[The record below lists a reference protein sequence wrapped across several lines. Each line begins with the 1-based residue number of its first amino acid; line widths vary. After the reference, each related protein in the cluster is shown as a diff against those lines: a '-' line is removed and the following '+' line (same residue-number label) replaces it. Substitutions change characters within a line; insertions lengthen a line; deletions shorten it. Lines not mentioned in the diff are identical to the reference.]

1 MEEVKE
7 QPQVV
12 GTQPLIG
19 KRGRP
24 KLMLFD
30 EERKERRRLM
40 HREIQRRSNK
50 KLMTDK
56 NKMKRHERQRKA
68 RERLDR
74 FLLPLAKELIR
85 QEFEREQQP
94 ALKQTKEELAKCK
107 RQIESLMKCANNLF
121 DEVKFTKKQATNL
134 CEFLSD
140 MPAGEE

>member
-7 QPQVV
+7 QPQVL
-12 GTQPLIG
+12 GTQPLTG

-24 KLMLFD
+24 KLMLSD

-40 HREIQRRSNK
+40 HREVQRRSNK

-74 FLLPLAKELIR
+74 FLLP
-85 QEFEREQQP
+85 
-94 ALKQTKEELAKCK
+94 
-107 RQIESLMKCANNLF
+107 
-121 DEVKFTKKQATNL
+121 
-134 CEFLSD
+134 
-140 MPAGEE
+140 

>member
-12 GTQPLIG
+12 GTQPLTG

-24 KLMLFD
+24 KLMLSD

-40 HREIQRRSNK
+40 HREVQRRSNK

-74 FLLPLAKELIR
+74 FLLP
-85 QEFEREQQP
+85 
-94 ALKQTKEELAKCK
+94 
-107 RQIESLMKCANNLF
+107 
-121 DEVKFTKKQATNL
+121 
-134 CEFLSD
+134 
-140 MPAGEE
+140 

>member
-12 GTQPLIG
+12 GTQPLTG

-24 KLMLFD
+24 KLMLTD

-40 HREIQRRSNK
+40 HRIVQRRSNK

-74 FLLPLAKELIR
+74 FLLP
-85 QEFEREQQP
+85 
-94 ALKQTKEELAKCK
+94 
-107 RQIESLMKCANNLF
+107 
-121 DEVKFTKKQATNL
+121 
-134 CEFLSD
+134 
-140 MPAGEE
+140 

>member
-12 GTQPLIG
+12 GTQPLTG

-24 KLMLFD
+24 KLMLSD

-40 HREIQRRSNK
+40 HRIVKCRSNK
-50 KLMTDK
+50 KLMNDK

-74 FLLPLAKELIR
+74 FLLP
-85 QEFEREQQP
+85 
-94 ALKQTKEELAKCK
+94 
-107 RQIESLMKCANNLF
+107 
-121 DEVKFTKKQATNL
+121 
-134 CEFLSD
+134 
-140 MPAGEE
+140 